1 MAEDGSVLI
10 TARLD
15 TSDVERQSKGLQKTL
30 DGITWDGITKGDEAA
45 QRLSGSLKGA
55 GKTATVGLTAPVVAA
70 GAAVFGVAS
79 DYEQATAQ
87 IQTALGLTSNEAE
100 RLSKTAQGIYERG
113 FGESLGAVNEAV
125 IDVTN
130 SLGELDEEDLSYV
143 TQAALTLSDTMGMD
157 VGETVRGVNA
167 LVDGFGMSATDAMDL
182 FVAGAQRGLD
192 YSGELGDNLAEYG
205 PRFAQ
210 MGFSAEDYFSI
221 LQTGAENGAY
231 SLDKVNDF
239 LNEFQTSLVDGRM
252 DEQIGNFSQATQE
265 LFQSWKDGGATGQ
278 EVFEAVIGELG
289 SMASETDRARIAS
302 DLWSS
307 LGEDNAM
314 GMITSLAGVESSY
327 GDVAG
332 AAGEAAASAQD
343 SFGGKMTE
351 ALRTLKGA
359 VEPLGE
365 PLLNIATRVAEV
377 VGDFA
382 EWFGGIGPQA
392 QGFIVTVA
400 GIAAGIGPVLT
411 GVGSLVS
418 ALPGLSSGFTM
429 VKGAISAVGAAVAAN
444 PLGALLT
451 VIGLV
456 VTAVMNLWTTN
467 EDFRNA
473 VTEIWG
479 NITEFFGGVWEGVSG
494 FFTDLGEGFGNLLTS
509 AQGAWDGITE
519 KVSGAWESIT
529 STCSEK
535 AEAVSSWLSEKW
547 EGIKT
552 AAGSAWDNVTEKVS
566 GAWESITSSCAEK
579 AQAVATGLS
588 TTWENVKQTA
598 SDRWNDTRDAISGAW
613 DLITGNNSENA
624 EKFKST
630 LTGAYDA
637 IDQATGGTFG
647 KVVGTISDA
656 WENMKS
662 KTSTAWEN
670 IKNSIMT
677 PIQNACDFVGGIVD
691 TIKGFFNFDFQ
702 WPHIPL
708 PHISYDLIEVPILG
722 SIPNPATLSIQ
733 WYATGGVF
741 NGPSVIGVGEAGPEA
756 VVPLTGRRM
765 DPFADAVAD
774 RLAARGGD
782 TNVTISVTVNAA
794 IREGMDID
802 RVSRELA
809 DRVAREMRRRGLA
822 AG

>member
-15 TSDVERQSKGLQKTL
+15 ASDVERQSKGLQKTL
-30 DGITWDGITKGDEAA
+30 DGITWDGIAKGDDAA
-45 QRLSGSLKGA
+45 QRLSGSLRNA
-55 GKTATVGLTAPVVAA
+55 GRTATVGLTAPVVAA
-70 GAAVFGVAS
+70 GAAAFGAAS

-87 IQTALGLTSNEAE
+87 IQAALGLTAEEAE
-100 RLSKTAQGIYERG
+100 RLSETAQGIYERG

-125 IDVTN
+125 VDVTN
-130 SLGELDEEDLSYV
+130 SLGALDEEDLSYV

-167 LVDGFGMSATDAMDL
+167 LVDGFGLSATDAMDL

-210 MGFSAEDYFSI
+210 LGFSAEDYFSI
-221 LQTGAENGAY
+221 LQAGADNGAY

-252 DEQIGNFSQATQE
+252 DEQVGNFSQATQD
-265 LFQSWKDGGATGQ
+265 LFESWKNGGATGQ
-278 EVFEAVIGELG
+278 EVFEAVVGELG

-302 DLWSS
+302 DLWGS

-314 GMITSLAGVESSY
+314 GMIASLAGVENSY
-327 GDVAG
+327 GGVAG

-359 VEPLGE
+359 IEPLGQ
-365 PLLNIATRVAEV
+365 PLLDIATKVAEV

-411 GVGSLVS
+411 GIGSLVS
-418 ALPGLSSGFTM
+418 ALPGLSTGFTM
-429 VKGAISAVGAAVAAN
+429 VKGAISAVGAAVATN
-444 PLGALLT
+444 PLGAILT
-451 VIGLV
+451 VVGMV
-456 VTAVMNLWTTN
+456 VSAIMTLWNTN
-467 EDFRNA
+467 EEFRSA

-479 NITEFFGGVWEGVSG
+479 NITEFFGGIWEGVSG
-494 FFTDLGEGFGNLLTS
+494 FFSDLGEGFSGLLTG
-509 AQGAWDGITE
+509 AREAWDGITE
-519 KVSGAWESIT
+519 KVSGAWET
-529 STCSEK
+529 LTTTCTEK
-535 AEAVSSWLSEKW
+535 GEEVSSWLSEKW

-552 AAGSAWDNVTEKVS
+552 AAGTAWDNVSEKVS
-566 GAWESITSSCAEK
+566 GAWETISSKCTEK
-579 AQAVATGLS
+579 GEEIMSGLS
-588 TTWENVKQTA
+588 ETWESVKQTA
-598 SDRWNDTRDAISGAW
+598 SDRWEDTRVAISGAW

-624 EKFKST
+624 EKLKGDLSD
-630 LTGAYDA
+630 AYDA
-637 IDQATGGTFG
+637 INEATGGTFG
-647 KVVGTISDA
+647 DILGTISDT
-656 WENMKS
+656 WEDMKS
-662 KTSTAWEN
+662 KTSTAWET
-670 IKNSIMT
+670 IKSSIQT
-677 PIQNACDFVGGIVD
+677 PIQSACDFVGGIVE

-722 SIPNPATLSIQ
+722 TIPNPTTLSIQ

-741 NGPSVIGVGEAGPEA
+741 NGPSVVGVGEAGPEA
-756 VVPLTGRRM
+756 VVPLSGRRM
-765 DPFADAVAD
+765 EPFADAVAD
-774 RLAARGGD
+774 RLASRGGD

-794 IREGMDID
+794 VREGMDID